1 MGFLV
6 IHPTLGRRYA
16 QAPVP
21 ASFVALLD
29 NIKLRDTYIGQFEL
43 LAAITPFL
51 SLPREWFEN
60 QPVELYIDNSG
71 AVGAIIKGYSGV
83 PDCAKLV
90 NAFHFAVA
98 ASGASSLWC
107 DYVNTESNPA
117 DIPSRMDDAG
127 WQEYFDLTDSEA
139 RDILGESTE
148 MCIPPMADAHGTWL
162 PFDLIARQLWQ
173 LA

>member
-1 MGFLV
+1 MLLFLFTV
-6 IHPTLGRRYA
+6 A
-16 QAPVP
+16 QC
-21 ASFVALLD
+21 
-29 NIKLRDTYIGQFEL
+29 EL

-139 RDILGESTE
+139 HDILGESTK
-148 MCIPPMADAHGTWL
+148 MRIPPMADAHGTWL
-162 PFDLIARQLWQ
+162 PFDHPREATGASFPRADKNKQKPDKT
-173 LA
+173 